1 MQPPILPSKSEVQ
14 RIVEMALAEDIGAG
28 DITSRLIIPP
38 EQRATMCM
46 VARESMV
53 ISGLFVA
60 QSVFKTVDASLQ
72 VEILASEGAVV
83 SQGAVLATIAG
94 AATSILAA
102 ERVAL
107 NLVQRMCGIATLT
120 SHYVQAVQGTQAI
133 VLDTRKTMPGLRV
146 LDKYAVRCGGGQNH
160 RMRLDDAVLI
170 KDNHIAVAGSVA
182 AALSRVQAGN
192 LRGLSV
198 EVECDTLAQV
208 GEALAA
214 GAGRLLLDNMNPA
227 DLRAAVA
234 LARGKAK
241 TEASGNVSLDTI
253 REIALTGVD
262 YISVG
267 RLTHSV
273 CNVDIGLDAA

>member
-1 MQPPILPSKSEVQ
+1 
-14 RIVEMALAEDIGAG
+14 MALAEDIGAG

-46 VARESMV
+46 VAREALV

-72 VEILASEGAVV
+72 VEILASEGAAV
-83 SQGAVLATIAG
+83 SQGAVMVTIAG
-94 AATSILAA
+94 AAPSILAA

-120 SHYVQAVQGTQAI
+120 SHYVQAIQGTQAI

-170 KDNHIAVAGSVA
+170 KDNHIAVAGSIA

-198 EVECDTLAQV
+198 EVECDTLTQV

-214 GAGRLLLDNMNPA
+214 GASRLLLDNMTLG

-253 REIALTGVD
+253 REVALTGVD

-273 CNVDIGLDAA
+273 RNVDIGLDAA